1 MSCWTHIHAGIIVDF
16 GNATKWDIYEF
27 FRNMKDEKYT
37 LCYDPKM
44 KGNGYEITG
53 SEQNATVVF
62 AKVGDYVLNP
72 QCRFFGGNV
81 WSIHITG
88 SLRDRELHET
98 VAEWNRFAW
107 KLGWFIRR
115 IRRLSQ
121 RPDWN
126 DDWSRASVCQYFVEI
141 SDYDEVYRRSSC
153 KILKDYKKGGSK

>member
-37 LCYDPKM
+37 LCYDQKM
-44 KGNGYEITG
+44 KGSGYEITG

-62 AKVGDYVLNP
+62 EKIEHYELNP
-72 QCRFFGGNV
+72 QCRFFSGNV

-98 VAEWNRFAW
+98 VAEWHRFVW

-115 IRRLSQ
+115 IRKMNKH
-121 RPDWN
+121 PDWR
-126 DDWSRASVCQYFVEI
+126 DDWSEAGVQQYFVEI

-153 KILKDYKKGGSK
+153 KCTREYKKVGPK